1 LKTNSFFCLTAATAW
16 GKTDLMNW
24 QPKENVMPFKP
35 TLFVVTDIET
45 TLRKRIA
52 FDIAWRIIDKSG
64 REYNKGSF
72 VIREA
77 FKYDVPFFA
86 EKLGHYFDDA
96 YSQLIQPANI
106 FDVRAEYNRQIGEL
120 QDAGHRIIACAYNA
134 AFDFRYLPATI
145 QTISGDTSQRWM
157 QRKVELMD
165 IWDFWGSS
173 VPRAYKAMPSASGK
187 YYSTSAESAY
197 RWEFNK
203 ADFEERHIAWHD
215 CLIESDILLKAI
227 RRKKPMPIVS
237 RPSELAGAVWKKI
250 NTRLGVDGKQVLA
263 A

>member
-1 LKTNSFFCLTAATAW
+1 
-16 GKTDLMNW
+16 
-24 QPKENVMPFKP
+24 MPFKP

-45 TLRKRIA
+45 TMRKRIA

-64 REYNKGSF
+64 REYGTGSY

-96 YSQLIQPANI
+96 YSQLIKPATVVE
-106 FDVRAEYNRQIGEL
+106 VRNEYNRQIAEL
-120 QDAGHRIIACAYNA
+120 QDAGHRVIACAYNA
-134 AFDFRYLPATI
+134 AFDFRYLPHTFNTI
-145 QTISGDTSQRWM
+145 HGTQNISWM

-173 VPRAYKAMPSASGK
+173 VPRAYTATPSASGK

-197 RWEFNK
+197 RWEFNQS
-203 ADFEERHIAWHD
+203 DFEERHIAWHD
-215 CLIESDILLKAI
+215 CLIESDILIKAL
-227 RRKKPMPIVS
+227 RRKKPMPVVKS
-237 RPSELAGAVWKKI
+237 PRDFAGAVWKKI
-250 NTRLGVDGKQVLA
+250 NTRLGVDGKIALA